1 MPPKTKQ
8 KPQKPN
14 EQCAC
19 GSGKKYK
26 KCCSFALAVANA
38 KPATRKAWAWRGEPE
53 DANRLDQRIKHGAAL
68 RDSGNLQSG
77 KTVLEAAV
85 AYAKE
90 IGHTQ
95 GQSAALGSL
104 GKTCYLLGDYTK
116 AIEHHESALA
126 ISVAIGDRK
135 GESCDLG
142 HLGASYNKLEQW
154 TEAIEYLEKAL
165 QISNEVRQQLALTTL
180 GLLYL
185 SA

>member
-38 KPATRKAWAWRGEPE
+38 KPATRKAWAWRGDPE

-95 GQSAALGSL
+95 GQSAALTSNLSLTLAAGETRSSRYGS
-104 GKTCYLLGDYTK
+104 GT
-116 AIEHHESALA
+116 
-126 ISVAIGDRK
+126 RK
-135 GESCDLG
+135 PRRPTSP
-142 HLGASYNKLEQW
+142 
-154 TEAIEYLEKAL
+154 
-165 QISNEVRQQLALTTL
+165 V
-180 GLLYL
+180 
-185 SA
+185 